1 MGAQSGVIIQS
12 PINIPNAQSAGLQA
26 LSSMGI
32 HPVNIGGSLG
42 KLNQFIALVYQ
53 DVSSFALTYGGM
65 FIVIAGLVWMIAWKF
80 HATTAAAWAKR
91 VVVGVFLSEII
102 VVLLPQVYFSF
113 LSFLSHI

>member
-1 MGAQSGVIIQS
+1 MGAQNGVIPS

-26 LSSMGI
+26 LSGMGI